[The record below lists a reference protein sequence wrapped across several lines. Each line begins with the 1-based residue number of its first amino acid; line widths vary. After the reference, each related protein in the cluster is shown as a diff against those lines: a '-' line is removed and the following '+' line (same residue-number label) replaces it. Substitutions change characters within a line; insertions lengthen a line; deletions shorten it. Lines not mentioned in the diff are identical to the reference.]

1 MVRISG
7 YLFVFGLF
15 VCSWFRTLFACPRTI
30 LLSVPFLK
38 KIANNIFRLI
48 LQINNMF
55 GCWL

>member
-15 VCSWFRTLFACPRTI
+15 VCVLGFALYLF
-30 LLSVPFLK
+30 VPVEFCFQYL

-48 LQINNMF
+48 LQVNNMF